1 MAHKRGEP
9 WGMFNWGTL
18 AIGVVIL
25 IVALVLL

>member
-9 WGMFNWGTL
+9 WQMFGCGTL

-25 IVALVLL
+25 IIALVLL

>member
-1 MAHKRGEP
+1 MAHKRGE